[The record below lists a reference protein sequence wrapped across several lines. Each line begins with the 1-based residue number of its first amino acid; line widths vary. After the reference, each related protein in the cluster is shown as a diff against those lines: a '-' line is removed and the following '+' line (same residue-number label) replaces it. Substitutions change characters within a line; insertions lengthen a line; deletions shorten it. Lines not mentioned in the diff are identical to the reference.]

1 MSTTT
6 ERAGAFVNEDG
17 TTRFALWAPDAH
29 KVVITLNENPALN
42 KIHKFELTPGDEGW
56 FTATLRCA
64 AGTRYSY
71 TIDERITVPDPA
83 SRAQQDDVR
92 SDSIV
97 VDQTYPW
104 KTHTWQGRPWH
115 ETVIYELHVGLF
127 GGFAQVEA
135 YLPKL
140 AELGVT
146 AVELMPIN
154 ECSGRRN
161 WGYDGVL
168 LFAPESSYGT
178 PDELKSLIDTAHSLG
193 LMVFLDVVYNHF
205 GPCGNFL
212 HEYAQEFFRD
222 DIQTPWG
229 AAIDFRKPQVRNF
242 FAENALMWVLDY
254 RVDGLRLDAV
264 HAISEKDFLV
274 ELAAR
279 IRSAVPDDR
288 YLHLILE
295 NEDNGATLLTQ
306 GFDAQWND
314 DGHNILHH
322 LLTNETERYYAN
334 YLASPT
340 EKLARCLSEG
350 FIYQGENMVNGNPR
364 GEPSGHLPPTA
375 FVLFLQNHDQVGNR
389 AFGERLAILVE
400 ADLLKSA
407 VALMLLSPMIPLLF
421 MGEEWGTR
429 QPFLFF
435 TDYDE
440 ELGKA
445 VCEGRRK
452 EFGECAHTA
461 TNEAWGQIP
470 DPNAPSTFNDSIFNA
485 EAHNTQEHANWWSFY
500 QHLLLVRRREIVPR
514 LPGAH
519 SKGVIPVA
527 DRALIAHWQLGDGT
541 GLVICLNLSS
551 APVRLSA
558 GWQQGT
564 NRRILFKHG
573 ITDDAALL
581 EENPLNLLPP
591 ASILVTLCEDCCA
604 G

>member
-1 MSTTT
+1 MSTYK

-29 KVVITLNENPALN
+29 TVAINLNKNPALN
-42 KIHKFELTPGDEGW
+42 ETQVFELSPADDGW
-56 FTATLRCA
+56 FAATIQCG
-64 AGTRYSY
+64 AGTHYSY
-71 TIDERITVPDPA
+71 TIDGRITVPDPA
-83 SRAQQDDVR
+83 SRAQQDDVH

-97 VDQTYPW
+97 VDHKYPW
-104 KTHTWQGRPWH
+104 KTHNWQGRPWH

-140 AELGVT
+140 VELGVT
-146 AVELMPIN
+146 AIELMPIN
-154 ECSGRRN
+154 EFPGRRN
-161 WGYDGVL
+161 WGYDGIL

-178 PDELKSLIDTAHSLG
+178 PDQLKSLIDTAHSLG

-205 GPCGNFL
+205 GPSGNYI
-212 HEYAQEFFRD
+212 HEYAHEFFRE

-254 RVDGLRLDAV
+254 RVDGLRFDAV

-279 IRSAVPDDR
+279 IRNVVPDGR

-334 YLASPT
+334 YLESPT
-340 EKLARCLSEG
+340 EKLARCLNEG
-350 FIYQGENMVNGNPR
+350 FIYQGENMINGRPR
-364 GEPSGHLPPTA
+364 GEPSSHLPPTA

-400 ADLLKSA
+400 ANLLKSA

-440 ELGKA
+440 DLGKA

-461 TNEAWGQIP
+461 SDEAWGQIP
-470 DPNAPSTFNDSIFNA
+470 DPNAPSTFNDSVFNSA
-485 EAHNTQEHANWWSFY
+485 AHNTQEHTSWWNFY
-500 QHLLLVRRREIVPR
+500 QHLLMLRKSEIVPR
-514 LPGAH
+514 LVGAR
-519 SKGVIPVA
+519 SIGVTPVA
-527 DRALIAHWQLGDGT
+527 ERALVAHWQLGDGH
-541 GLVICLNLSS
+541 LLSIYLNLSTQHITLS
-551 APVRLSA
+551 VREDNWS
-558 GWQQGT
+558 
-564 NRRILFKHG
+564 NKRVLFQHG
-573 ITDDAALL
+573 LGEGADR
-581 EENPLNLLPP
+581 LNVLPP
-591 ASILVTLCEDCCA
+591 ASIIVTLSENPSDA
-604 G
+604 V